1 MLAGLP
7 NDLIVALKVLAVAVA
22 LLWLVTR
29 IGPARRSVQ
38 WIARY
43 PALLVPTVM
52 VALAAFAHANLVHFR
67 PSLHEHPLWATFS
80 DHPGSSVET
89 WVWFCIVSAAF
100 AGQIGLLEAIKD
112 KGQPDGLAFLAG
124 IRRHFLTVSVARL
137 GLILGTLVLGRWA
150 NVPNSQPL
158 NAAVLLLPNVLL
170 APAFGVASRYPGRP
184 IRTLHRTLAFS
195 GGGQLGSICALV
207 VAQAILIF
215 GLAYARWTFDSFSM
229 AAMGDPVGQTA
240 LASSVLGFNVMPHG
254 YVTDSPPAAV
264 FATLASMVGSAI
276 FTIAHWLG
284 VNHGYESAMGSV
296 GSRTAAVEP

>member
-7 NDLIVALKVLAVAVA
+7 NDLAVALQVLGVAVA

-29 IGPARRSVQ
+29 IGPARQSVR

-52 VALAAFAHANLVHFR
+52 VGIAAFSHANFVHFR
-67 PSLHEHPLWATFS
+67 PLLHEHPLWATLT
-80 DHPGSSVET
+80 DYPGSSLET
-89 WVWFCIVSAAF
+89 WVWFGIVSGGF
-100 AGQIGLLEAIKD
+100 AGQIGLLDALKA
-112 KGQPDGLAFLAG
+112 GRQPDGLAFLAG
-124 IRRHFLTVSVARL
+124 IRRHFLSVSVARL
-137 GLILGTLVLGRWA
+137 ALIAGTLVLGRWA
-150 NVPNSQPL
+150 NLPHAQPL
-158 NAAVLLLPNVLL
+158 AAAVLLLPNVLL
-170 APAFGVASRYPGRP
+170 APAFGMASRYPGQP
-184 IRTLHRTLAFS
+184 IRTLHQSLAFS
-195 GGGQLGSICALV
+195 GGRQLSSICALV

-229 AAMGDPVGQTA
+229 MSMGDPVGQTA

-264 FATLASMVGSAI
+264 LATLASMVGSAI

-284 VNHGYESAMGSV
+284 VNYGYESAMGSI
-296 GSRTAAVEP
+296 GPRAAAVER